1 MMKSKWLLVIF
12 AALYVFIVF
21 NREPKWRE
29 DNIVFK
35 WDKFGYY
42 SYLPASFIYHDVS
55 GLSFYNDILYVYQ
68 FTNREPWWATYEQ
81 PNGRRLNKYAI
92 GVSCFELPFFAAA
105 HVYTKVSKTAEPDGY
120 SLPYQWA
127 MFFCS
132 IFWTIVGLCFLRAFL
147 LRHFTDWV
155 TTITLLCIGLG
166 TNLYYYAVFDPGM
179 SHPYSFMLFA
189 ALLFYT
195 DLWHRQFKLRHLC
208 ATGIV
213 LGFIAITRPVN
224 LAIVL
229 LPVLWQVYNLTDL
242 KNKMRLFIDRYKQI
256 IIAFCCFLA
265 VALIQMS
272 YWHYITGHWIFFS
285 YQDEFFN
292 FSDPQI
298 LNGLFSFRK
307 GWFVY
312 TPIAFIGS
320 LGFYHLWKKDKK
332 LLLAPLSSLIVLI
345 YLVFSWYC
353 WWYGGSFGCRPL
365 IEAMAVMALPLA
377 ALVEAIAT
385 YKYTALKIAAST
397 VIVFFIALNLF
408 QSYQFS
414 YNIIHYD
421 RMTAVY
427 YWRVFGKLKLE
438 DGDSDYLMDEKKYWA
453 EWPKKK

>member
-1 MMKSKWLLVIF
+1 MMKSKWLLVIL
-12 AALYVFIVF
+12 ASLYVFIVF
-21 NREPKWRE
+21 NREPKWKE
-29 DNIVFK
+29 DNIVFA

-42 SYLPASFIYHDVS
+42 SYLPAAFIYHDIP
-55 GLSFYNDILYVYQ
+55 GLSFYNDILYEYR

-81 PNGRRLNKYAI
+81 TNGRRLNKYAV

-105 HVYTKVSKTAEPDGY
+105 HVYTKISKTAEADGY

-132 IFWTIVGLCFLRAFL
+132 IFWTIAGLYFLRKFL
-147 LRHFTDWV
+147 LRYFTDGV
-155 TTITLLCIGLG
+155 TTITILCIGLG
-166 TNLYYYAVFDPGM
+166 TNLYHYAVFDPGM

-195 DLWHRQFKLRHLC
+195 DLWHQQYRSLYLY
-208 ATGIV
+208 AIGIV
-213 LGFIAITRPVN
+213 LGFITITRPIN
-224 LAIVL
+224 IVAAL
-229 LPVLWQVYNLTDL
+229 IPALWQVYTLTDL
-242 KNKMRLFIDRYKQI
+242 KNKLKLLIQYYRNV
-256 IIAFCCFLA
+256 IIAFGCFMA
-265 VALIQMS
+265 VALVQMS
-272 YWHYITGHWIFFS
+272 YWHYITGHWIYFS

-332 LLLAPLSSLIVLI
+332 LVWAPLASIIVLI
-345 YLVFSWYC
+345 YLVFSWYS

-365 IEAMAVMALPLA
+365 VEALAIIALPLA
-377 ALVEAIAT
+377 ALIEAFK
-385 YKYTALKIAAST
+385 KYGNYAVKIAGST
-397 VIVFFIALNLF
+397 ILIFFIALNLF
-408 QSYQFS
+408 QTYQFS

-421 RMTAVY
+421 RMTAAY
-427 YWRVFGKLKLE
+427 YWRVFGKLELK
-438 DGDSDYLMDEKKYWA
+438 DSDSQYLMDEKEYWA